1 MPEATMLF
9 LLPGSFRT
17 TPTGFIDTD
26 AGARW
31 TYTFPGHSITVI
43 RFKTM
48 I

>member
-1 MPEATMLF
+1 MPKATMLS
-9 LLPGSFRT
+9 LLPGSFLT
-17 TPTGFIDTD
+17 MPAGFIDTD
-26 AGARW
+26 AGVKW